1 MSKNILKVLFSLCII
16 LIFLYGFSSSYNYSS
31 IDNLSYVVGLGI
43 DLTDDKKSYTIT
55 FEFTNFTVSSQDSST
70 EDSSPILDTISAP
83 SLDTAIN
90 MINVYLAKEVNL
102 AHCKVIVLSEDV
114 AKKGVLP
121 LLSEIM
127 NNSQFR
133 QTSNIIVCKEKASD
147 YLKNSASS
155 LDKMLSKY
163 YDIFPS
169 SGKYT
174 GYTSNITLGKFYN
187 AILDKNT
194 GNLAILGGINKKS
207 FDATTPEQIKAGE
220 SSINGERNTEN
231 IGLAVF
237 RDDKYIG
244 DLSASE
250 TLYHSILSNEV
261 DKFVFSIKSPENK
274 DDNID
279 VSLRLYT
286 PVSIDVDISGDKP
299 IINIEI
305 YLNGRLMSIRNN
317 LDYSEQKTLTNISDT
332 VSKDM
337 EKNITDYLYKTSKDY
352 GCDIDKFY
360 LTVKRK
366 FLTIGEWK
374 NFNWAEKYP
383 NSTFNVKIES
393 NIDSS
398 FIVTE
403 Q

>member
-55 FEFTNFTVSSQDSST
+55 FEFTDFTVSSQDSST

-383 NSTFNVKIES
+383 NATFNVKIES

>member
-1 MSKNILKVLFSLCII
+1 MSKNLLKVFFSLCII

-31 IDNLSYVVGLGI
+31 IDNLSYVVGLGV
-43 DLTDDKKSYTIT
+43 DLTDDKKNYTIT
-55 FEFTNFTVSSQDSST
+55 FEFTNFSISSQDSST
-70 EDSSPILDTISAP
+70 QDSSPILDTISAP

-133 QTSNIIVCKEKASD
+133 QTSNIVVCKEKASD

-155 LDKMLSKY
+155 LDKMLTKY

-187 AILDKNT
+187 TILDKNT
-194 GNLAILGGINKKS
+194 GNLAILGGINQKS

-261 DKFVFSIKSPENK
+261 DKFIFSVQSPKNK

-299 IINIEI
+299 IINISI
-305 YLNGRLMSIRNN
+305 YLNGHLMSIRSN
-317 LDYSEQKTLTNISDT
+317 LNYSNQDTLTDISNS
-332 VSKDM
+332 VSKDL
-337 EKNITDYLYKTSKDY
+337 EKNITNYLNKTSKDF

-366 FLTIGEWK
+366 FLTIGEWR
-374 NFNWAEKYP
+374 NFNWNEKYP
-383 NSTFNVKIES
+383 NSTFNVKVES

>member
-1 MSKNILKVLFSLCII
+1 MSKNILKFLFSLCII

-31 IDNLSYVVGLGI
+31 IDSLSYVVGLGI
-43 DLTDDKKSYTIT
+43 DMADDNKNYTIT
-55 FEFTNFTVSSQDSST
+55 FEFTNFTISSQNSSN
-70 EDSSPILDTISAP
+70 ENSSPILDTISAP

-90 MINVYLAKEVNL
+90 MIDVYLAKEVNL

-114 AKKGVLP
+114 AKKGTLP

-133 QTSNIIVCKEKASD
+133 QTSNIIVCKEKASA

-194 GNLAILGGINKKS
+194 GNLAILGGINKNP
-207 FDATTPEQIKAGE
+207 FDATTPKQIKAGK

-237 RDDKYIG
+237 KDDKYIG

-261 DKFVFSIKSPENK
+261 DKFVFSIKSPENN

-299 IINIEI
+299 IINIKI

-317 LDYSEQKTLTNISDT
+317 LNYSEQKTLTNISDT
-332 VSKDM
+332 VSKEL

>member
-1 MSKNILKVLFSLCII
+1 MSKNILKFLFSLCII

-31 IDNLSYVVGLGI
+31 IDSLSYVVGLGI
-43 DLTDDKKSYTIT
+43 DMADDNKNYTIT
-55 FEFTNFTVSSQDSST
+55 FEFTNFTNSSQNSSN
-70 EDSSPILDTISAP
+70 ENSSPILDTISAP

-133 QTSNIIVCKEKASD
+133 QTSNIIVCKEKASN

-207 FDATTPEQIKAGE
+207 FDATTPEQIKAGK

-299 IINIEI
+299 IINIGI

-332 VSKDM
+332 VSKDL

>member
-1 MSKNILKVLFSLCII
+1 MSKNILKFLFSLCII

-31 IDNLSYVVGLGI
+31 IDSLSYVVGLGI
-43 DLTDDKKSYTIT
+43 DMADDNKNYTIT
-55 FEFTNFTVSSQDSST
+55 FEFTNFTISSQNSSN
-70 EDSSPILDTISAP
+70 ENSSPILDTISAP

-90 MINVYLAKEVNL
+90 MIDVYLAKEVNL

-114 AKKGVLP
+114 AKKGTLP

-133 QTSNIIVCKEKASD
+133 QTSNIIVCKEKASA

-194 GNLAILGGINKKS
+194 GNLAILGGINKNP
-207 FDATTPEQIKAGE
+207 FDATTPKQIKAGK

-237 RDDKYIG
+237 KDDKYIG

-261 DKFVFSIKSPENK
+261 DKFVFSIKSPENN

-299 IINIEI
+299 IINIKI

-317 LDYSEQKTLTNISDT
+317 LNYSEQKTLTNISDT
-332 VSKDM
+332 VSKEL

-383 NSTFNVKIES
+383 NSTLIVKIES

>member
-1 MSKNILKVLFSLCII
+1 MSKNILKFLFSLCII

-31 IDNLSYVVGLGI
+31 IDSLSYVVGLGI
-43 DLTDDKKSYTIT
+43 DMADDNKNYTIT
-55 FEFTNFTVSSQDSST
+55 FEFTNFTISSQDSST
-70 EDSSPILDTISAP
+70 ENSSPILDTISAP

-90 MINVYLAKEVNL
+90 MIDVYLAKEVNL

-114 AKKGVLP
+114 AKKGTLP

-127 NNSQFR
+127 NNSQFK
-133 QTSNIIVCKEKASD
+133 QTSNIIVCKKKASA

-187 AILDKNT
+187 AILDKST

-237 RDDKYIG
+237 KDDKYIG

-261 DKFVFSIKSPENK
+261 DKFVFSIKSPENN

-317 LDYSEQKTLTNISDT
+317 LNYSEQKTLTNISDT
-332 VSKDM
+332 VSKEL

-360 LTVKRK
+360 LAVKRK
-366 FLTIGEWK
+366 FLTIGEWS

-383 NSTFNVKIES
+383 NSTFNVKIKS